1 MCVHTYENIPR
12 HIWLCIFHGMP
23 LSLIDLKCT
32 LMAFYL
38 EKLLSSENFLW
49 NAQDSCCPLLAIK
62 WHEISESLSTY
73 VFFFFLWKREKLQAC
88 IETLG
93 DVICYHHGMTSSE
106 QPESSL
112 IHHRMV
118 FMGTGIFTI
127 RLLQTLLPVEKVS
140 EHMAVP
146 FLDINK
152 PCHHRWMDIWPCPS
166 WSLLKQMRVWN
177 TPEVAVKGSIVQ
189 LSCRPK
195 DSTVIIDKFI
205 SVCACLV
212 YICVFIT
219 LCMMSLQTGW
229 R

>member
-1 MCVHTYENIPR
+1 
-12 HIWLCIFHGMP
+12 
-23 LSLIDLKCT
+23 
-32 LMAFYL
+32 
-38 EKLLSSENFLW
+38 
-49 NAQDSCCPLLAIK
+49 
-62 WHEISESLSTY
+62 
-73 VFFFFLWKREKLQAC
+73 
-88 IETLG
+88 
-93 DVICYHHGMTSSE
+93 MTSSE

-195 DSTVIIDKFI
+195 DSTVITDKFI
-205 SVCACLV
+205 SVCLFRVHVCLLPYVWCLYKQAGDNLPESTVAAIFLVCLDSSFSVAYPLIHESAVAYLEQACFERYSLYHRV
-212 YICVFIT
+212 SRVSHCTEATCTFLKDAQAEVMIGNFQDRITCRISRRICIF
-219 LCMMSLQTGW
+219 
-229 R
+229 

>member
-1 MCVHTYENIPR
+1 M
-12 HIWLCIFHGMP
+12 
-23 LSLIDLKCT
+23 
-32 LMAFYL
+32 
-38 EKLLSSENFLW
+38 
-49 NAQDSCCPLLAIK
+49 
-62 WHEISESLSTY
+62 
-73 VFFFFLWKREKLQAC
+73 FFFVLWKREKLQAC

-118 FMGTGIFTI
+118 FSGTAIFTI

-146 FLDINK
+146 FLDINQ

-166 WSLLKQMRVWN
+166 WPLLKQMRVWN
-177 TPEVAVKGSIVQ
+177 TPEVTVKGSIVQ

-195 DSTVIIDKFI
+195 DSTVITDKLI
-205 SVCACLV
+205 SVCLFIVHMCV
-212 YICVFIT
+212 YYLMYDVFTNRLEITFRKVQWLPFSSCVLT
-219 LCMMSLQTGW
+219 HPSVLHTPSSMSQLW
-229 R
+229 RT